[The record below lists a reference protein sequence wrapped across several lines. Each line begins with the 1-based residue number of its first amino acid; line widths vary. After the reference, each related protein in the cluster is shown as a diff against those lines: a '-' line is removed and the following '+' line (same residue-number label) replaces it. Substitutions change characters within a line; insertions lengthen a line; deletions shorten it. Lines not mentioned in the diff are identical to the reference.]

1 MKAIPLRR
9 LLDKRQVGALLEI
22 AARLSA
28 SPVTL
33 GLADA
38 RGKWLAMYP
47 AAPAD
52 DPLVQRACDTE
63 KAVSDERATAVP
75 LTVEDQLYGIL
86 YCSPSA
92 QVVSETLV
100 QALEMLIQGALTQ
113 KSLARETLDRY
124 REINLLYRVHET
136 IGSLLELSQVIRR
149 VLEESIRIIKADG
162 GSALLSN
169 DLTGQLDTRNS
180 VGLDVA
186 TAEETLLGRAFSDR
200 AFYAGKP
207 GILND
212 IERYVRPH
220 DPQGVQLVS
229 LLAAP
234 LKANEKVLGVITLGR
249 TRTGSMFTAGDQK
262 LLTALA
268 SQAGIAVANAREV
281 EAREQRLRQQI
292 EALRIEIDEK
302 RKQREVYAI
311 TESEYFAHLQ
321 EDARQMRAEFDI

>member
-162 GSALLSN
+162 GSVLLGN
-169 DLTGQLDTRNS
+169 NLTDQLDTRSS
-180 VGLDVA
+180 VGLDIA
-186 TAEETLLGRAFSDR
+186 QAEEELLGRAFSDKT
-200 AFYAGKP
+200 FCAGKP

-212 IERYVRPH
+212 IEHYVRPH
-220 DPQGVQLVS
+220 DAQGVQLVS
-229 LLAAP
+229 LLSAP